1 MIQKRKGRAGSIPS
15 LTVGVA
21 LKIQGKFRFVVIE
34 FPNFSVRGPFTV
46 AAQFRSGYLPA
57 QLF

>member
-1 MIQKRKGRAGSIPS
+1 MIRKRKGRAGSIPS

-34 FPNFSVRGPFTV
+34 FPNFSVRSLTV
-46 AAQFRSGYLPA
+46 AAQFGSGYLPA